1 MYRKYIKRILD
12 IILSGVSMILLSPI
26 LLTVAILVRV
36 KLGRPIL
43 FVQERLGKDEKVF
56 RLYKFRSMTNKV
68 DEDGMLLP
76 DIKRLTK
83 FGLFLRKTSLDE
95 LPELFNIFKGD
106 MSFVGPRPLLV
117 CYLPYYT
124 ERERLRHSVRSGLTG
139 LAQVNGRNYL
149 DWNRRLEL
157 DVEYVENMSFFLDLK
172 IIIKTFFLVL
182 ERKGVAV
189 DGNKVE
195 GSFIDSRQTQTE
207 EK

>member
-157 DVEYVENMSFFLDLK
+157 DVEYVENISFFLDFK

-195 GSFIDSRQTQTE
+195 GSLIDSRQTQMK